1 MGKEVNMY
9 LDEAD
14 KQKLESV
21 FSEAKKKYNPAAL
34 ERLEEAFAIAV
45 GSKQSVGAEDPG
57 QAGISFF
64 FPGLT
69 AKPWHDKEN
78 FPMCAKLEQS
88 WEAIREELKCALEN
102 RRGFQQFVRRGTDQ
116 QTGPDVGVPREWKA
130 LYLKEHTEEFPENR
144 AMCPETVKI
153 IHDEP
158 RLENYVF
165 FSALDPG
172 GFIAPHH
179 ATYNWVFNI
188 HLGLV
193 VPDTRADICGVRVK
207 DEAKG
212 WEEGKTHVFDSSFE
226 HEAWNN
232 TDSTRFVLVIT
243 TYHPELT
250 EIEVSLLRRVNVELA
265 KAADTAHDT
274 ALRQAEKEL
283 EGKKWWM

>member
-1 MGKEVNMY
+1 MF

-14 KQKLESV
+14 RQKLADV
-21 FSEAKKKYNPAAL
+21 LAAAKRRYKPAEL
-34 ERLEEAFAIAV
+34 ERIEDAFAIAT
-45 GSKQSVGAEDPG
+45 GLKESVGHEDPA
-57 QAGISFF
+57 QDGISFF

-78 FPMCAKLEQS
+78 FPLCPKLEQS
-88 WEAIREELKCALEN
+88 WEAIKEELEFALGK
-102 RRGFQQFVRRGTDQ
+102 RRGFQQFLRRGTDK
-116 QTGPDVGVPREWKA
+116 QTAEDAGVPREWKA

-144 AMCPETVKI
+144 LMCPVTTAIVDE
-153 IHDEP
+153 EP

-188 HLGLV
+188 HLGLI
-193 VPDTRADICGVRVK
+193 VPDTRSEVCGVRVK

-212 WEEGKTHVFDSSFE
+212 WEEGKCHVFDSSFE
-226 HEAWNN
+226 HEAWNKAD
-232 TDSTRFVLVIT
+232 TTRFILVIT

-250 EIEVSLLRRVNVELA
+250 QVEVSLLKKVNVELA
-265 KAADTAHDT
+265 KVADEMHDT
-274 ALRQAEKEL
+274 TLRESENEL
-283 EGKKWWM
+283 EGEKWWV

>member
-1 MGKEVNMY
+1 MF

-14 KQKLESV
+14 KQQLAGML
-21 FSEAKKKYNPAAL
+21 SEARKRYSPAEL
-34 ERLEEAFAIAV
+34 ERVEEAFAIAT
-45 GSKQSVGAEDPG
+45 GSKESVGHEDPA

-64 FPGLT
+64 FPGLS
-69 AKPWHDKEN
+69 AKPWHAKEL
-78 FPMCAKLEQS
+78 FPMCAKLEES
-88 WEAIREELKCALEN
+88 WEAIRDELSYALDN
-102 RRGFQQFVRRGTDQ
+102 RRGFQQFVRRGTDK
-116 QTGPDVGVPREWKA
+116 QTAEDAGVPRQWKA

-144 AMCPETVKI
+144 TICPETVKI
-153 IHDEP
+153 VADEP

-193 VPDTRADICGVRVK
+193 VPDKRSDICGVRVK

-212 WEEGKTHVFDSSFE
+212 WEEGKCQVFDSSFE
-226 HEAWNN
+226 HEAWNKA
-232 TDSTRFVLVIT
+232 DSTRFILVIT

-250 EIEVSLLRRVNVELA
+250 DIEVSLLKRVNVALA
-265 KAADTAHDT
+265 KDIDVVHDT
-274 ALRQAEKEL
+274 ELRASEKEL
-283 EGKKWWM
+283 EGTRWWV